1 METDAVGKKDRPGR
15 SRGSSPDRSVMRLA
29 AELYYIR
36 ELSQGEISRL
46 LSISISTV
54 SRMLTQARAE
64 GIVQITVE
72 CDPNELV
79 PLARALSE
87 ALSVKVSL
95 TPGRASSPAVAGR
108 VCAVAAAAA
117 VVDELPTAGIL
128 GTAGGYTIAALA
140 GALPKMDRPGL
151 TIVPIA
157 GGMHAGTPPLLD
169 VNAITDRIA
178 ERLGAST
185 VRLLAPG
192 LLDSL
197 KTKEA
202 LLEDSVVKVT
212 TELWSRLDCALVG
225 VSGMPGVK
233 LGYPTVMDQLEADV
247 QRRLIAKGVVGDIAG
262 HLFTIDGDLVED
274 EWASRLLCISF
285 EMLRK
290 CGKVIAVVA
299 GSHKVESIIGCA
311 RTGVISHLYTDEPTA
326 NAIMQ
331 SLGAR
336 QPHRPSTAG
345 PSAAGSVA
353 GGGHPSHGRSRQDT
367 AAGLITP
374 AGQVPRET

>member
-1 METDAVGKKDRPGR
+1 MGNKDRPRR
-15 SRGSSPDRSVMRLA
+15 SRGSSPDRSIMRLA

-36 ELSQGEISRL
+36 ELSQADISRL
-46 LSISISTV
+46 LSLSISTV

-72 CDPNELV
+72 RDPNELV
-79 PLARALSE
+79 PLARVLSD
-87 ALSVKVSL
+87 ALSVQVSL
-95 TPGRASSPAVAGR
+95 TPGRPGSPAVAGR

-117 VVDELPTAGIL
+117 IADELPTAGVL
-128 GTAGGYTIAALA
+128 GMAGGYTIAALA
-140 GALPKMDRPGL
+140 GALPKTDRPGL

-157 GGMHAGTPPLLD
+157 GGMHAGVPPLLD

-185 VRLLAPG
+185 IRLLAPG

-202 LLEDSVVKVT
+202 LLDDSVIKVT

-225 VSGMPGVK
+225 VSGTPGVN
-233 LGYPTVMDQLEADV
+233 LGYPTVMDQLEPDIR
-247 QRRLIAKGVVGDIAG
+247 RRLIAKGVVGDIAG
-262 HLFTIDGDLVED
+262 HLFTIDGGLVED

-290 CGKVIAVVA
+290 SGKIVVVAA
-299 GSHKVESIIGCA
+299 GSHKAESIIGCA
-311 RTGVISHLYTDEPTA
+311 RTGAISHLYTDEPTA
-326 NAIMQ
+326 RAIME

-345 PSAAGSVA
+345 SVA
-353 GGGHPSHGRSRQDT
+353 G
-367 AAGLITP
+367 AADG
-374 AGQVPRET
+374 